1 MVVQAHLKSG
11 GGELTRENVRLMG
24 GAVAAL
30 RREQSAAAEEEA
42 AAAAEAATAAA
53 AAAEEEV
60 TKEAV
65 EKAAALVARISVLD
79 GQSVRLTTHLPAR
92 VLRAEIDISH
102 PEQPGGIN
110 LDREQPEIGIT
121 HPEQPGLGQAWLLAL
136 GDFNL
141 DPAQVL
147 DEVCAVELLPAYLY
161 SYRLPTLPD
170 HFYYFIRCARR
181 GYTASA
187 AASAGRCGHPRV
199 CMWMRACA
207 CVCACACMRKHAHAC
222 TCVPRRPPPTC
233 GASAATATSGATGT
247 RTMGCSTGRRAAGAR
262 TRWRVRWAMLWA
274 AERTA

>member
-53 AAAEEEV
+53 AAAVEEV

-79 GQSVRLTTHLPAR
+79 DQSVRLTTHLPAR
-92 VLRAEIDISH
+92 VLRAARGGSAQEIDISH

-147 DEVCAVELLPAYLY
+147 DEVRAVKLLPV
-161 SYRLPTLPD
+161 
-170 HFYYFIRCARR
+170 YFIQL
-181 GYTASA
+181 S
-187 AASAGRCGHPRV
+187 
-199 CMWMRACA
+199 
-207 CVCACACMRKHAHAC
+207 
-222 TCVPRRPPPTC
+222 PPAYFIQLSPPAYFT
-233 GASAATATSGATGT
+233 
-247 RTMGCSTGRRAAGAR
+247 
-262 TRWRVRWAMLWA
+262 
-274 AERTA
+274 

>member
-79 GQSVRLTTHLPAR
+79 DQSVRLTTHLPAR
-92 VLRAEIDISH
+92 VPRAARGRSAQEIDISH

-147 DEVCAVELLPAYLY
+147 DEVRAVKLLP
-161 SYRLPTLPD
+161 
-170 HFYYFIRCARR
+170 
-181 GYTASA
+181 
-187 AASAGRCGHPRV
+187 V
-199 CMWMRACA
+199 
-207 CVCACACMRKHAHAC
+207 
-222 TCVPRRPPPTC
+222 
-233 GASAATATSGATGT
+233 
-247 RTMGCSTGRRAAGAR
+247 
-262 TRWRVRWAMLWA
+262 
-274 AERTA
+274 

>member
-42 AAAAEAATAAA
+42 AAAAEAAAEAATA
-53 AAAEEEV
+53 AAAEEA

-79 GQSVRLTTHLPAR
+79 DQSVRLTTHLPAR
-92 VLRAEIDISH
+92 VLRAARGGSAQEIDISH

-147 DEVCAVELLPAYLY
+147 DEVRAMKLLPVCFIQLSPAYF
-161 SYRLPTLPD
+161 T
-170 HFYYFIRCARR
+170 
-181 GYTASA
+181 
-187 AASAGRCGHPRV
+187 
-199 CMWMRACA
+199 
-207 CVCACACMRKHAHAC
+207 
-222 TCVPRRPPPTC
+222 
-233 GASAATATSGATGT
+233 
-247 RTMGCSTGRRAAGAR
+247 
-262 TRWRVRWAMLWA
+262 
-274 AERTA
+274 

>member
-53 AAAEEEV
+53 AEEA

-79 GQSVRLTTHLPAR
+79 DQSVRLTTHLPAR
-92 VLRAEIDISH
+92 VLRAARGGSAQEIDISH

-110 LDREQPEIGIT
+110 LDREQPEIRIT

-147 DEVCAVELLPAYLY
+147 DEVRAMKLLPVCFIQLSPAYF
-161 SYRLPTLPD
+161 T
-170 HFYYFIRCARR
+170 
-181 GYTASA
+181 
-187 AASAGRCGHPRV
+187 
-199 CMWMRACA
+199 
-207 CVCACACMRKHAHAC
+207 
-222 TCVPRRPPPTC
+222 
-233 GASAATATSGATGT
+233 
-247 RTMGCSTGRRAAGAR
+247 
-262 TRWRVRWAMLWA
+262 
-274 AERTA
+274 

>member
-42 AAAAEAATAAA
+42 AAAAEAAAEAATA
-53 AAAEEEV
+53 AAAEEA

-65 EKAAALVARISVLD
+65 EKAHMEESPTWRRR
-79 GQSVRLTTHLPAR
+79 RLFKT
-92 VLRAEIDISH
+92 IKW
-102 PEQPGGIN
+102 PGGIN

-147 DEVCAVELLPAYLY
+147 DEVRAVKLLP
-161 SYRLPTLPD
+161 
-170 HFYYFIRCARR
+170 
-181 GYTASA
+181 
-187 AASAGRCGHPRV
+187 V
-199 CMWMRACA
+199 
-207 CVCACACMRKHAHAC
+207 
-222 TCVPRRPPPTC
+222 
-233 GASAATATSGATGT
+233 
-247 RTMGCSTGRRAAGAR
+247 
-262 TRWRVRWAMLWA
+262 
-274 AERTA
+274 

>member
-30 RREQSAAAEEEA
+30 RREQCAAAEEEA

-53 AAAEEEV
+53 AEEA

-65 EKAAALVARISVLD
+65 ETAAALVARISVLD
-79 GQSVRLTTHLPAR
+79 DQSVRLTTHLPAR
-92 VLRAEIDISH
+92 VLRAARGGSAQEIDISH
-102 PEQPGGIN
+102 PKWPGGIN

-147 DEVCAVELLPAYLY
+147 DEVRAVKLLP
-161 SYRLPTLPD
+161 
-170 HFYYFIRCARR
+170 
-181 GYTASA
+181 
-187 AASAGRCGHPRV
+187 V
-199 CMWMRACA
+199 
-207 CVCACACMRKHAHAC
+207 
-222 TCVPRRPPPTC
+222 
-233 GASAATATSGATGT
+233 
-247 RTMGCSTGRRAAGAR
+247 
-262 TRWRVRWAMLWA
+262 
-274 AERTA
+274 